1 MKITLVGMGGGTFDS
16 VTMQGAEAFHEATL
30 IIGAKR
36 LLENLPDFC
45 TQNRI
50 AMYKIGE
57 ILSVLET
64 TKEQNIALIY
74 SGDTGF
80 YSGAS
85 ALCRVLDER
94 HIEYTVIPGVSSV
107 QLLSVAIHE
116 PWQNWNLVSAHGC
129 ACDPVAACSM
139 GKPTFFLTGG
149 EVTPAVIC
157 AKLTEAGLGDVQAIV
172 GENLGTPQQK
182 ISKNTVRKISENV
195 FAPLCVLLVESCE
208 VPVRRV
214 PGLAD
219 EVFIR
224 GKTPMTKQEVRAAA
238 LAKLAVK
245 PTDILWDIGA
255 GTGSVSIE
263 MALAAPLGYVYAVE
277 CDAAAC
283 SLIKQNRDKFHVR
296 NLTLVEGKAPE
307 KLTGLPA
314 PDAVFI
320 GGSKGNLPE
329 IIDAVLTANPSAR
342 LCVSAIALETLQTA
356 LSSFA
361 THGMTAQI
369 TQIAIS
375 RSSSVGN
382 LHLMKANNP
391 VFLIVRE

>member
-1 MKITLVGMGGGTFDS
+1 
-16 VTMQGAEAFHEATL
+16 MQ
-30 IIGAKR
+30 
-36 LLENLPDFC
+36 
-45 TQNRI
+45 
-50 AMYKIGE
+50 
-57 ILSVLET
+57 
-64 TKEQNIALIY
+64 
-74 SGDTGF
+74 
-80 YSGAS
+80 
-85 ALCRVLDER
+85 
-94 HIEYTVIPGVSSV
+94 
-107 QLLSVAIHE
+107 
-116 PWQNWNLVSAHGC
+116 
-129 ACDPVAACSM
+129 
-139 GKPTFFLTGG
+139 
-149 EVTPAVIC
+149 
-157 AKLTEAGLGDVQAIV
+157 
-172 GENLGTPQQK
+172 
-182 ISKNTVRKISENV
+182 
-195 FAPLCVLLVESCE
+195 
-208 VPVRRV
+208 RV
-214 PGLAD
+214 PGLPD
-219 EVFIR
+219 EAFIR

-283 SLIKQNRDKFHVR
+283 SLIKQNRDKFHVH

-329 IIDAVLTANPSAR
+329 IIDVVLTANPSAR